1 MVMVNS
7 SSGGANDAVCVNKTP
22 PFGVPVAYDNNAQR
36 TQAIPNVSNILTGGA
51 PTHNLATLIPVTRG
65 DAPGSMG
72 GVVSGTVCSTSRNI
86 NGANTV
92 LLHGMPTTR
101 MTDPTQQNA
110 NNAIGT
116 GTSPS
121 QTHILNLAP

>member
-7 SSGGANDAVCVNKTP
+7 SAGGTNDAISVNRTP
-22 PFGVPVAYDNNAQR
+22 PVGVPVAYDNNAQR
-36 TQAIPNVSNILTGGA
+36 VQAIPNVSNILIAGA
-51 PTHNLATLIPVTRG
+51 PAHNLATLIPVTSG
-65 DAPGSMG
+65 DAAGSMG
-72 GVVSGTVCSTSRNI
+72 GVASGTVCSTSRNI

-101 MTDPTQQNA
+101 MSDPTQQNA
-110 NNAIGT
+110 TNAVGT

-121 QTHILNLAP
+121 QTHILNLAA